1 MYSIVVGLLI
11 FISILLILVVL
22 VKNSKGGGLSSQ
34 FGGSGSNQF
43 MGVQKTNDLL
53 EKVTWTLAILVVSL
67 TLLTK
72 VFLPSQSNNT
82 EISSPNIDQAN
93 EQNIVPSN
101 AGQIGEQV
109 NNSQE
114 IDSLFW
120 FWHYVNKTLF
130 GTNYEYNINK
140 Y

>member
-22 VKNSKGGGLSSQ
+22 VQNSKGGGLSSQ
-34 FGGSGSNQF
+34 FGGGGSNQF

-72 VFLPSQSNNT
+72 VFLPSQPSIT

-101 AGQIGEQV
+101 AGQIEDQV

-114 IDSLFW
+114 IDSLF
-120 FWHYVNKTLF
+120 
-130 GTNYEYNINK
+130 
-140 Y
+140 

>member
-22 VKNSKGGGLSSQ
+22 VQNSKGGGLSSQ

-72 VFLPSQSNNT
+72 VFLPSQSSNT
-82 EISSPNIDQAN
+82 EISSPNIDP
-93 EQNIVPSN
+93 VSYTH
-101 AGQIGEQV
+101 
-109 NNSQE
+109 
-114 IDSLFW
+114 L
-120 FWHYVNKTLF
+120 TLP
-130 GTNYEYNINK
+130 TIE
-140 Y
+140 